1 MKPKATER
9 SSKRSDG
16 ADGEHERTAYVSEAK
31 TRKADDAT
39 APTADAK
46 DRKSWLGP
54 EPRRNRAVVNCTLS
68 FLITGRIISSIF
80 RNRTNGE
87 ESPNTEGGGQYAYD
101 FNS

>member
-1 MKPKATER
+1 M
-9 SSKRSDG
+9 
-16 ADGEHERTAYVSEAK
+16 
-31 TRKADDAT
+31 
-39 APTADAK
+39 
-46 DRKSWLGP
+46 
-54 EPRRNRAVVNCTLS
+54 VNCFFS

>member
-1 MKPKATER
+1 MFT
-9 SSKRSDG
+9 
-16 ADGEHERTAYVSEAK
+16 
-31 TRKADDAT
+31 
-39 APTADAK
+39 
-46 DRKSWLGP
+46 
-54 EPRRNRAVVNCTLS
+54 CFFS